1 MFKNILK
8 TITLMVGVAF
18 ATVAN
23 AGLLDLKIGEAQI
36 FDVQYYWSSSTN
48 DANCGWGNE
57 ASCDTLNVSG
67 LIAPY
72 GSAGSYNFQHPT
84 LTSGQYYGFINSPT
98 VAGTYGMA
106 VFNSNGTQAY
116 VIHNTGDLY
125 KLSGEGIFFVG
136 GGFFGTVITPST
148 GYAYGSSA
156 TLNVGTGTPSSSD
169 ITSYTPPST
178 TVLAAGQ
185 SAPAPAPAYPVT
197 NMDFATNDLTG
208 WTAGGG
214 TGTQSSTAYG
224 EIGVGVSVVS
234 GMTSYQ
240 ANGSTHS
247 WTVNPPTGAKMVSI
261 QANNMQTAGTNDYN
275 TMVTQF
281 GLSTQSKNEIT
292 AALSATGNGL
302 PTNAAWIYQDI
313 TLTNGQTFHVA
324 WQYISTDYEPFNDGS
339 ITVLVNRTGTV
350 IANVNGEQKEY
361 ALLGFT
367 NQGTGNYATGSYG
380 ATGWQTAEYTSNEA
394 GTYRFGFGSF
404 NLSDTALSPIL
415 FVTKE
420 VGTTYDFQT
429 AFGPIAPNPG
439 SSAPNNNTG
448 PTVVSTGP
456 GTPIVTS
463 STVNGAAVVTSI
475 TNTSQTSSTDINGDP
490 VVTTYFTVTTTTTTP
505 QTTTTT
511 TTPVTVTTY
520 SNGTT
525 TTTNGTPTTT
535 TTTTNLVTSTTTD
548 PVVQSVATT
557 VQVPTTST
565 SSGTATTTSSVVTW
579 PSTSVD
585 TITYSSTQSG
595 NTVSVNKNVVTVV
608 DTPTTT
614 TTVVTTP
621 ITTTTTVTPTTTS
634 VDGSG
639 NSIGVTYGTPT
650 STDSTVNQVVST
662 DVYAD
667 NYSASSTD
675 TVKTADV
682 GGAQNSVNYQNQ
694 NLFIVDPS
702 FTPNGPWVTPSYSA
716 GTVSGGNIGN
726 NGYAFGWQTQANGN
740 TVGVAGYYGSTG
752 SSGYNNSSSGSTT
765 LSATSYAIIDTDNG
779 KIKAALGVA
788 NTDHTNTVSIP
799 EFGMSNQQ
807 KLHQTNVY
815 ADLTYYAPV
824 EIGGI
829 TPFAGV
835 TVNNSDVADKGSS
848 GSSLL
853 AQSPETGNKTT
864 TTPYVGGEYK
874 VNDNVVIQAKVS
886 QSPVY
891 GTVVSGKAQVK
902 QKITEDTSMFLSVG
916 LDHGANYDN
925 GTIMAGF
932 TFNF

>member
-1 MFKNILK
+1 
-8 TITLMVGVAF
+8 MVGVTF
-18 ATVAN
+18 ATFAN

-106 VFNSNGTQAY
+106 VFNSDGTQAY

-214 TGTQSSTAYG
+214 TGTQSSTAYD

-247 WTVNPPTGAKMVSI
+247 WTVNPPAGAKMVSI
-261 QANNMQTAGTNDYN
+261 QANNMQTVGTNDYN

-420 VGTTYDFQT
+420 VGTTFDFAT
-429 AFGPIAPNPG
+429 PFGPIAPNPG
-439 SSAPNNNTG
+439 SSAPNNSSG
-448 PTVVSTGP
+448 GGAVTVVSTTT
-456 GTPIVTS
+456 GTPNVTGNNTTTATLQPVTNINYSDNTTGTEAGDTVTTTISSGTVTKTTDINGNPVITVTYNVTASYGSGTTIVTPITTVILNDGS
-463 STVNGAAVVTSI
+463 NTTTSGTPVVTNAAQAAITSTVNGNVTTATTTGTSI
-475 TNTSQTSSTDINGDP
+475 ISASTVNWPTTAVDTVAYSSTNSGGIVTVDKATTT
-490 VVTTYFTVTTTTTTP
+490 VVDQPFTTTTTYT
-505 QTTTTT
+505 
-511 TTPVTVTTY
+511 
-520 SNGTT
+520 
-525 TTTNGTPTTT
+525 TPTTT
-535 TTTTNLVTSTTTD
+535 
-548 PVVQSVATT
+548 
-557 VQVPTTST
+557 
-565 SSGTATTTSSVVTW
+565 
-579 PSTSVD
+579 
-585 TITYSSTQSG
+585 
-595 NTVSVNKNVVTVV
+595 
-608 DTPTTT
+608 
-614 TTVVTTP
+614 VTT
-621 ITTTTTVTPTTTS
+621 I
-634 VDGSG
+634 
-639 NSIGVTYGTPT
+639 TPT
-650 STDSTVNQVVST
+650 SGTLTATSNSSTVDGVVQ
-662 DVYAD
+662 DVVNGDTYT
-667 NYSASSTD
+667 SSTAHEY
-675 TVKTADV
+675 VTANIN
-682 GGAQNSVNYQNQ
+682 GAQNSVNYQNQ

-824 EIGGI
+824 DIGGI

-916 LDHGANYDN
+916 LDHGSNYDN